1 MTATVGV
8 KSPGS
13 MDVIVERKVTPPAQL
28 WAYLGALLLAGE
40 VYLVVKWVTGPYFA
54 HVSTGPSVPP
64 TWMKIAINSVE
75 VVSVLGFLVWMYV
88 FLVRPWRQSRQ
99 VTFMGQFSVA
109 LMLTSLYDPLS
120 NYFQTWF
127 TYNSYFVNR
136 GNALSGI
143 PGWVSYGRPGAMV
156 AWPAILV
163 PTAYPW
169 LLGGLGLIGAW
180 VMKKAAARWPRR
192 SGLFLIAVCF
202 VFMMVVDFLI
212 EGMGALRLGFWAY
225 SGGPFAL
232 NPSHFY
238 KFPLNELFIAAA
250 VFTAPASFIYFKN
263 DHGQSIAER
272 GLDRVDRRRRGVVQF
287 LAVFAVTQ
295 MILLVFFHLPSAVVS
310 MNQSAWPKDVQD
322 RSYLTNHVC
331 GAGTDRA
338 CPGPSI
344 PASRPGSAYVS
355 PSGGLVVPAHTSI
368 PGLVPFK

>member
-1 MTATVGV
+1 
-8 KSPGS
+8 
-13 MDVIVERKVTPPAQL
+13 
-28 WAYLGALLLAGE
+28 
-40 VYLVVKWVTGPYFA
+40 
-54 HVSTGPSVPP
+54 
-64 TWMKIAINSVE
+64 
-75 VVSVLGFLVWMYV
+75 
-88 FLVRPWRQSRQ
+88 
-99 VTFMGQFSVA
+99 
-109 LMLTSLYDPLS
+109 
-120 NYFQTWF
+120 
-127 TYNSYFVNR
+127 
-136 GNALSGI
+136 
-143 PGWVSYGRPGAMV
+143 
-156 AWPAILV
+156 
-163 PTAYPW
+163 
-169 LLGGLGLIGAW
+169 
-180 VMKKAAARWPRR
+180 MKKAAARWPRR